1 MGVNIGVLAA
11 LASALLFALAPIFY
25 GFAMKK
31 FKPLEANFIRTLLT
45 YPFCLLLLL
54 LIKGSFN
61 LDISGISYAFIV
73 ALTGSV
79 VGDTSFIGSIKYVGA
94 SLATAL
100 SYTYIVFTVFM
111 AVFIVSESL
120 KVIHVLCL
128 ILVLTGIWI
137 CYFEVKGKV
146 NRLGVLLSII
156 TAISWSIAIISS
168 KFALKYMSPVEL
180 MVLRNGFALVLLSPI
195 IFKNK
200 NHASLFRGRHTIYLV
215 LGALSGIVFGIQLY
229 YFAVKTVGVILTT
242 IITGSSPVLTLA
254 LAYILLRERL
264 SKRQLIGVIL
274 AIIGSYLAS
283 LTR

>member
-1 MGVNIGVLAA
+1 MNVNIGVLAA

-31 FKPLEANFIRTLLT
+31 FRPLEANFIRTLLI

-54 LIKGSFN
+54 LVEGGFTLN
-61 LDISGISYAFIV
+61 VSGIPYAFIV
-73 ALTGSV
+73 ALMGSV
-79 VGDTSFIGSIKYVGA
+79 IGDTSFIGSIKYIGA

-100 SYTYIVFTVFM
+100 SYTYVVFTVFI
-111 AVFIVSESL
+111 AVIVGESL
-120 KVIHVLCL
+120 SIIHILCL
-128 ILVLTGIWI
+128 IMVLVGIWI
-137 CYFEVKGKV
+137 CYFEVKGKISK
-146 NRLGVLLSII
+146 LGVLLSIV

-168 KFALKYMSPVEL
+168 KFALKHISPVEL
-180 MVLRNGFALVLLSPI
+180 MVLRNGFTLILLSPI
-195 IFKNK
+195 ILKTNI
-200 NHASLFRGRHTIYLV
+200 SLLKGKYTICLV
-215 LGALSGIVFGIQLY
+215 LGALSGIVLGIYLY